1 MGRGVL
7 DYLLLPARVA
17 LQGGDDYS
25 HFAGRINPLWVVLVP
40 FSFVAIRSS
49 PLVRRSLG
57 LAAMYFA
64 VWALSSQQARFLI
77 PVLPFLAVAAG
88 IALADAFRNLVS
100 ARAVAAPV
108 VIVIAGLALLWTTR
122 HVIRQGV
129 TAGHDMLAN
138 GAEVPG
144 DAQNDMERFISER
157 LPDRARL
164 LLLNTNQGFFID
176 REYIADSF
184 FEASQINALLLHGE
198 DSALGI
204 SRRLRNAGLTHV
216 LLARRD
222 WGIFYPP
229 GLAQFL
235 GDRSLAQQVNR
246 SHDGEYT
253 LFEIRGA
260 LASAPNE

>member
-1 MGRGVL
+1 
-7 DYLLLPARVA
+7 
-17 LQGGDDYS
+17 
-25 HFAGRINPLWVVLVP
+25 
-40 FSFVAIRSS
+40 
-49 PLVRRSLG
+49 
-57 LAAMYFA
+57 
-64 VWALSSQQARFLI
+64 
-77 PVLPFLAVAAG
+77 
-88 IALADAFRNLVS
+88 
-100 ARAVAAPV
+100 
-108 VIVIAGLALLWTTR
+108 
-122 HVIRQGV
+122 
-129 TAGHDMLAN
+129 MLAN